1 MPVLQIVSKQ
11 CLDGLGGGRKVLKK
25 LTPPPL
31 GMCAPLFY
39 GEICALIQTLLQP
52 LIQPY
57 IWKLL
62 GHAKHLLG
70 PAKNKSTT
78 NFVHIFAL
86 RQIDK
91 IITPA
96 ILLDLNDFQN
106 YLQCAL

>member
-39 GEICALIQTLLQP
+39 GEICALIQ
-52 LIQPY
+52 PY

-78 NFVHIFAL
+78 NVVHIFAL
-86 RQIDK
+86 RQIDR